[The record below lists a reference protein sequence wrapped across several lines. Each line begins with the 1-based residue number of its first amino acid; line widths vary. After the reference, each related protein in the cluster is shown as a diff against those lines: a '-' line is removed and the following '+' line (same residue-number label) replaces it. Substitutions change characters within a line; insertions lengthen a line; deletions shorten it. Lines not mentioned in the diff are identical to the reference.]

1 LEISQDILNNH
12 NNILEGDFLDYTYK
26 HWLKLG

>member
-12 NNILEGDFLDYTYK
+12 NNILEGGF
-26 HWLKLG
+26 